1 MVPDSKIRKKRKKQ
15 HKYRNDSRTV
25 ICTTLGSFI
34 FMVTLMLA
42 CRNLSIPNP
51 EVVLLTGLVVC
62 TSLFD
67 FPAGVI
73 CGAQVVLFSMH
84 FYSEGHGFFSYSAMN
99 LQKMIMIFCSVTVI
113 TAFLSKLRQIW
124 NTIREK
130 TQNVT
135 QMLRERNEELEE
147 ESHIDSLTGLYNRNM
162 LRENY
167 PEYKNRSLLVTF
179 LDIDDFKII
188 NDVCGHDTGDKA
200 LAEVGAILSDSFTNT
215 DCYRYGGDEFLLV
228 RLDDNW
234 SQFNLEMIRARS
246 HISQVNLGP
255 KKPPLHISA
264 GYISGFT
271 VDGEDLRTMFH
282 MADGMLYESKRKG
295 KNCVTGGV
303 FSRDVAKS
311 G

>member
-215 DCYRYGGDEFLLV
+215 DCYRYGGDEFLLI
-228 RLDDNW
+228 RKDTDTSLFDN
-234 SQFNLEMIRARS
+234 QLHQMMNRMDELS
-246 HISQVNLGP
+246 HSDN
-255 KKPPLHISA
+255 KPDIKFSA
-264 GYISGFT
+264 GYVYGVAET
-271 VDGEDLRTMFH
+271 AVDLRSMFEK
-282 MADGMLYESKRKG
+282 ADELMYEVKRQGKEDMLGQRY
-295 KNCVTGGV
+295 
-303 FSRDVAKS
+303 A
-311 G
+311 